1 MTRQALTPTA
11 LPTPWATAPALLAF
25 TVEDTVNHS
34 EFVSTS
40 HQVII
45 IWNSDS
51 SSHNWTLTSVGDG
64 VHARTGDQTQV
75 LAGNSFYVTQVIPV
89 DGWQQAN
96 QQVYFQADNAL
107 VKFAVITVPG

>member
-64 VHARTGDQTQV
+64 VHART
-75 LAGNSFYVTQVIPV
+75 V